1 MGFSRGVDHLKCPNA
16 GYRQTSCNHP
26 DAKAVFVFRQ
36 PKFKMK
42 NKMQH
47 LLVLAA
53 AAAMVGLFTNNAA
66 AQDEAA
72 RAERRQQMM
81 DRYRERIDVKS
92 DEDWKNKIEPL
103 VSKVTDAQ
111 RAAVTGGGFGGFGR
125 GGGGGGGG
133 GGRGGG
139 GAGGGAGGGPG
150 GAPPNPE
157 REALTKA
164 VEDKAPAD
172 EIKDKLAKYR
182 ESRKAKEAALEK
194 AQDDLRKALSPRQE
208 AGAVLAGLLK

>member
-1 MGFSRGVDHLKCPNA
+1 V
-16 GYRQTSCNHP
+16 
-26 DAKAVFVFRQ
+26 VFVFRQ

-53 AAAMVGLFTNNAA
+53 AAAMVGFFTNNAA

-72 RAERRQQMM
+72 RAQRRQEMM
-81 DRYRERIDVKS
+81 DRYRERIEVKL
-92 DEDWKNKIEPL
+92 DEDWKSKIEPL
-103 VSKVTDAQ
+103 VSKVADAQ
-111 RAAVTGGGFGGFGR
+111 RETFAGGGGFGRGGGR
-125 GGGGGGGG
+125 GGGGGGGNNAQG
-133 GGRGGG
+133 GNRQ
-139 GAGGGAGGGPG
+139 
-150 GAPPNPE
+150 PNPE

-164 VEDKAPAD
+164 IEDKAPAD
-172 EIKDKLAKYR
+172 EIKAKLAKYR